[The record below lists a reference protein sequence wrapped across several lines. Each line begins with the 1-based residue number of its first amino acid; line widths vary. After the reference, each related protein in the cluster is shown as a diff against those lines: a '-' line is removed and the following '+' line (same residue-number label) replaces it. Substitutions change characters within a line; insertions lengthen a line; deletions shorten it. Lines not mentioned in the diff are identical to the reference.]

1 MNQNKNAVLLQS
13 KQTLFHT
20 RDLATL
26 WNINNSNT
34 LYTTISRFIRN
45 HTLFPVQKGL
55 YSTLPVE
62 KADPI
67 ELGIFLLH
75 RFAYISTET
84 VLVRAGIIHQAV
96 YRYTFVSNIA
106 KSFSYLSH
114 AYVTR
119 KMAETYL
126 HNPAG
131 IVLGDHNVFIA
142 SSERAVADLLY
153 FQPRYHFDASGA
165 VDWKRVHNIQKEVG
179 YL

>member
-1 MNQNKNAVLLQS
+1 MNQNKNAALLQS

-20 RDLATL
+20 RDLAAL
-26 WNINNSNT
+26 WNIDNPNT

-45 HTLFPVQKGL
+45 QTLFPVQKGL

-62 KADPI
+62 KANPI

-75 RFAYISTET
+75 RFAYVSTET
-84 VLVRAGIIHQAV
+84 VLARTGIIHQAV

-119 KMAETYL
+119 KMAEKYL

-131 IVLGDHNVFIA
+131 IALNDHNVFVA
-142 SSERAVADLLY
+142 GSERAIADLLY
-153 FQPRYHFDASGA
+153 FQPRYHFDASDA
-165 VDWKRVHNIQKEVG
+165 VDWKKIHEIQKEVG